1 MVDTPRAP
9 RALTLFAAASGGIAI
24 FMLAAA
30 LATTGDPSGFDRDI
44 LLALRNPED
53 LREPVGPAFLLPA
66 ARDVTTLAGT
76 PVLTLF
82 TFVLAGYFAS
92 KRQWRT
98 MALLLFA
105 VLGESI
111 LSNALKEFF
120 GRPRPDIVPQLVHA
134 TSMSFPSGHS
144 TSAAAIYLTV
154 AALIARETKQRI
166 VRNYVFFAAAL
177 LALLVGA
184 SRVYL
189 GVHYPTDVIG
199 GLSFGAAWAAIVL
212 IADRRIKLET

>member
-1 MVDTPRAP
+1 MVETPRAS
-9 RALTLFAAASGGIAI
+9 RSLTLFAAASGGIAV

-30 LATTGDPSGFDRDI
+30 LATTGEPSAFDRDI
-44 LLALRNPED
+44 LLALRNPEN
-53 LREPVGPAFLLPA
+53 LRQPIGPVWLLPA
-66 ARDVTTLAGT
+66 TRDVTALAGT

-82 TFVLAGYFAS
+82 TLALAGYFAA

-98 MALLLFA
+98 IALLLVA

-111 LSNALKEFF
+111 LSSTLKEFF
-120 GRPRPDIVPQLVHA
+120 GRPRPDIVPHLVHA
-134 TSMSFPSGHS
+134 ASMSFPSGHS
-144 TSAAAIYLTV
+144 SSAAAVYLTI
-154 AALIARETKQRI
+154 AALIARETKERI
-166 VRNYVFFAAAL
+166 VRNYVYFTAVL

-212 IADRRIKLET
+212 IAARKLQLR